1 MSHGSPFWQ
10 GVLFFAAI
18 LFLIW
23 EIWRGWRAG
32 VVRSGVHLAAFVFSG
47 LIGLAA
53 ARIAAMP
60 FGGFGQAAGIF
71 AGFAAGAGVGVV
83 VFFLIWFMGAL
94 LFKRTEHQG
103 SGLIRLFWGLGGAFF
118 GLLVGLF
125 ILWSGI
131 SLVRGLGA
139 LAQSR
144 VETPRQENETQPAP
158 PPRVASGLVTLKE
171 SLELGPAGKF
181 VQAVDPI
188 PPDFY
193 DLILQIGKLT
203 NDQETMLR
211 FIQYPGVQEVM
222 QSPRM
227 VELVNDPAIINAS
240 EKRDFLGLLSN
251 KALLA
256 AVQDPV
262 LAEQLKKID
271 LRAALKF
278 ALEPPA
284 PPPDKKPV
292 KPLKSTNGH

>member
-284 PPPDKKPV
+284 PSPSPSPRKRPPA
-292 KPLKSTNGH
+292 N

>member
-1 MSHGSPFWQ
+1 MSHGSPVWQ
-10 GVLFFAAI
+10 GALFLAAI

-32 VVRSGVHLAAFVFSG
+32 VVRAGVHLAAFVLSTV
-47 LIGLAA
+47 IGMAAGRLAA
-53 ARIAAMP
+53 IL
-60 FGGFGQAAGIF
+60 FGGFGEVRGFF
-71 AGFAAGAGVGVV
+71 AGLAVGGGLGLV
-83 VFFLIWFMGAL
+83 VFFLIWFLGAL

-103 SGLIRLFWGLGGAFF
+103 SRLVRFFWGLGGAFF
-118 GLLVGLF
+118 GLLVGLI

-139 LAQSR
+139 LAQAH
-144 VETPRQENETQPAP
+144 VEMPREKNQSAP

-181 VQAVDPI
+181 VEAVDPM

-193 DLILQIGKLT
+193 ELILQIGKLT
-203 NDQETMLR
+203 NDQETMIR
-211 FIQYPGVQEVM
+211 FIEYPGVQEAM

-227 VELVNDPAIINAS
+227 VELVNDPAIISAS

-278 ALEPPA
+278 ALEKPAPSPSPSPTKNPPA
-284 PPPDKKPV
+284 P
-292 KPLKSTNGH
+292 

>member
-1 MSHGSPFWQ
+1 MSHGSPVWQ
-10 GVLFFAAI
+10 GVLFFAAL

-23 EIWRGWRAG
+23 EIWSGWRAG
-32 VVRSGVHLAAFVFSG
+32 VVRAGIHLAAFIFST
-47 LIGLAA
+47 LIGMVAGRLAA
-53 ARIAAMP
+53 IP
-60 FGGFGQAAGIF
+60 FGGFGEVSGFF
-71 AGFAAGAGVGVV
+71 AGLVVGGALGLV
-83 VFFLIWFMGAL
+83 VFFLIWFLGAL

-103 SGLIRLFWGLGGAFF
+103 SGLFRLFWGLGGAVL
-118 GLLVGLF
+118 GLLIGIFL
-125 ILWSGI
+125 LWSGI

-139 LAQSR
+139 MAQAR
-144 VETPRQENETQPAP
+144 VEKPRQENSPP

-171 SLELGPAGKF
+171 SLELGPAGKI
-181 VQAVDPI
+181 VVAVDPL

-203 NDQETMLR
+203 GDQETMVR
-211 FIQYPGVQEVM
+211 FLQYPGIQEIM

-227 VELVNDPAIINAS
+227 VELVNDPGIIKAS
-240 EKRDFLGLLSN
+240 EKRDVLGLLTN
-251 KALLA
+251 KALFS
-256 AVQDPV
+256 AVQDPA
-262 LAEQLKKID
+262 LAEHLKKID